1 MWYFQKNNAKEGP
14 REEREILDLIRNGEL
29 TRTTLVWT
37 TGMSDWAAAE
47 DTALSSLFLSI
58 PPPVR
63 STPSG
68 TPIPPLDMVAA
79 APTEPGS
86 SAPLSNSA
94 PLGSSAPAGFRDPR
108 PLSKFVTAL
117 LVMTLFWSLV
127 AIWSGLLQ
135 LELLNRV
142 SLGQTIAPEVAN
154 ANDTR
159 EHVFA
164 LVRVGLF
171 IFTVVVFA
179 RWIYVVARNIR
190 SLGADRLQFTP
201 GWAVGYY
208 FIPIVNLWRPYQAMK
223 EIWKASHEPV
233 HWQLQ
238 KGSFLLVSWWTFWI
252 ISCLIGQMAVRTATS
267 AKTASDYIDATTF
280 SIASD
285 VIEIPL
291 CLIALVLVLR
301 LSRVQ
306 CVTATKTS

>member
-1 MWYFQKNNAKEGP
+1 MWYFQKNNTQEGP
-14 REEREILDLIRNGEL
+14 REEREILELIRNGEL
-29 TRTTLVWT
+29 TRTTVVWT
-37 TGMSDWAAAE
+37 TGMSDWKAAK
-47 DTALSSLFLSI
+47 DTALSSLFQNT

-68 TPIPPLDMVAA
+68 TPIPPLDMVVA
-79 APTEPGS
+79 APTQLNG
-86 SAPLSNSA
+86 SAP
-94 PLGSSAPAGFRDPR
+94 PGFRDPR

-117 LVMTLFWSLV
+117 LVMTLLWSLV
-127 AIWSGLLQ
+127 TIWSSFLQ
-135 LELLNRV
+135 LDLLNRV

-159 EHVFA
+159 ERVFA

-208 FIPIVNLWRPYQAMK
+208 FVPIVNLWRPYQAMK

-252 ISCLIGQMAVRTATS
+252 ISCLIGQMAFRTATS

-291 CLIALVLVLR
+291 CFIALVLVLK

-306 CVTATKTS
+306 FVTATKST